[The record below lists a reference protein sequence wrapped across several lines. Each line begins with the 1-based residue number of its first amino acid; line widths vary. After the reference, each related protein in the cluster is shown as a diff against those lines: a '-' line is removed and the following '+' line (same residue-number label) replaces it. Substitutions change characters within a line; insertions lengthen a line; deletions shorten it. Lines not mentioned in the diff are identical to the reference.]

1 MTDSQHSCQTVAGV
15 WSRLWEEDPLRA
27 ADDEID
33 RTTLVLW
40 TQTPS
45 GVYIDLRLPLGSP
58 GRLEGRKC
66 PEALL
71 ARGFSHSQDF
81 LNIIFKQKSFAGRL
95 EFSKGDTTDGK
106 ALEKDEILLQLSK
119 QAPVYTCFWKREID
133 FQPPTGGLD
142 IGVCCN
148 SSGSEIRETGYDG
161 SYAEGWK
168 LLDGTK
174 EGPFLAMELVSENGV
189 ARTGFWVRAGKHFA
203 YAIGRPKN
211 AELAEQLMCPLE
223 SSNIQQSVGK
233 TLQEAMTNVKE
244 NVATRMVHCYV
255 SVFGE
260 ITMRTDGLQKCW
272 QILYSTHPDLV
283 GCTLFEMS
291 ASDELGK
298 KADSNCSILKP
309 ITNLEA
315 SMEVEQV
322 LKVGHEEL
330 TRIWKVVEVS
340 SKDVLIS

>member
-1 MTDSQHSCQTVAGV
+1 
-15 WSRLWEEDPLRA
+15 
-27 ADDEID
+27 
-33 RTTLVLW
+33 
-40 TQTPS
+40 
-45 GVYIDLRLPLGSP
+45 
-58 GRLEGRKC
+58 
-66 PEALL
+66 
-71 ARGFSHSQDF
+71 
-81 LNIIFKQKSFAGRL
+81 
-95 EFSKGDTTDGK
+95 
-106 ALEKDEILLQLSK
+106 
-119 QAPVYTCFWKREID
+119 
-133 FQPPTGGLD
+133 
-142 IGVCCN
+142 
-148 SSGSEIRETGYDG
+148 
-161 SYAEGWK
+161 
-168 LLDGTK
+168 
-174 EGPFLAMELVSENGV
+174 MELVSENGI
-189 ARTGFWVRAGKHFA
+189 ARTGSWVRAGKHFA

-223 SSNIQQSVGK
+223 SSNIHQSVGK
-233 TLQEAMTNVKE
+233 TLQEAMTNVEE